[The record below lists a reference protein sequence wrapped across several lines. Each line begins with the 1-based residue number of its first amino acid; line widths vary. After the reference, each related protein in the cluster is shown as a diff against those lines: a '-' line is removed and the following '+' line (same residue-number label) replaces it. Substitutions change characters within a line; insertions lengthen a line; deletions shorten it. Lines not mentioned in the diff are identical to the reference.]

1 MLKGGVF
8 EMVGKIIHDEMS
20 ERIIQ
25 TTERLVTEKG
35 AHTVNVRMV
44 LKELG
49 ITNRV
54 FYNRFGNINEVL
66 ETVYERTIMEIR
78 KSMSAPLDPDAD
90 FFEYVLD
97 IVVRSLLLSYDN
109 KMRFYQYIL
118 ENKTISRDN
127 YNWWT
132 GEIKKLIE
140 YAKSKKIIKDVDS
153 DILSYSIWCFCRGY
167 NTDAV
172 ARQIPKEIAV
182 ENFKYSFR
190 ILLDGLRA

>member
-1 MLKGGVF
+1 
-8 EMVGKIIHDEMS
+8 MVGKIIYDEMS

-78 KSMSAPLDPDAD
+78 KSMSAPLDPNAD

-109 KMRFYQYIL
+109 KMRFYQYVL

-140 YAKSKKIIKDVDS
+140 YAKSKRIIKDVDS